1 MGRTQRYRSFEMNG
15 KMKYSLDM
23 RLQCYI
29 ALNTQMAGMHITQT
43 NQAQTA
49 RYRLA
54 LRQYSI
60 KHEERVVSC
69 STTSLILENEST
81 QVMMQIQIRIDP

>member
-1 MGRTQRYRSFEMNG
+1 MGRTQRYRSFETNG
-15 KMKYSLDM
+15 KMKYSLDT

-49 RYRLA
+49 RYRPA

-60 KHEERVVSC
+60 KHEEGLCLVQRH
-69 STTSLILENEST
+69 LLFLRMN
-81 QVMMQIQIRIDP
+81 PHK